1 MDLPDPY
8 LPGAI
13 SLFEQLDKKLLVVLR
28 DGRKLIGYL
37 RSIDQFANLI
47 LEDVVERTFVEKYFC
62 ETGQGFML
70 IRGEN
75 VELAGEID
83 DSIPTGLTQVLL
95 AVLRAFIRSSRSLRL
110 STLPFSHSTS
120 PSTSILRNM
129 HNVVFVLG
137 PPGSGKGTICAKIQE
152 NLGYVHLSAGDLLRA
167 ERQREGSE
175 FGALIEQ
182 HIRNGS
188 IVPVEITCALLE
200 NAMNNSGDAKG
211 FLVDGFPRNEDNL
224 QGWNKQMT
232 GKALVQFVLF
242 LSCPVP
248 ICIQRCLNRGQ
259 GRTDDNE
266 ESLKK
271 RVETYNRQ
279 TFPIIEHFEK
289 NGLVR
294 EVKSERSVEE
304 IYADVVEVF
313 NQAAKV

>member
-1 MDLPDPY
+1 M
-8 LPGAI
+8 
-13 SLFEQLDKKLLVVLR
+13 E
-28 DGRKLIGYL
+28 GRKHGT
-37 RSIDQFANLI
+37 SDKNLFSG
-47 LEDVVERTFVEKYFC
+47 DPSASHYMV
-62 ETGQGFML
+62 
-70 IRGEN
+70 
-75 VELAGEID
+75 
-83 DSIPTGLTQVLL
+83 L